1 MQPLP
6 READRAFEP
15 DDVPLPIVHE
25 DEDLI
30 VIDKPAGLVMHP
42 APGNWRG
49 TLLNGLLFHRPA
61 LAVLPRAGIVHRLDK
76 DTSGLL
82 VVARSERA
90 LASLVAQLADR
101 SMSRRYLAVVQGAAP
116 DAGVIDAPIGRDP
129 VSRVRMAVVPPGAG
143 RASCT
148 RFTTLARWQCDGRA
162 VSLVEC
168 RLDTGRT
175 HQIRVHMRSLGHPL
189 LGDALYGGSTQEIA
203 RQALHAWRLGLR
215 HPADG
220 TARHWT
226 SDPPDDLCVLVRRS
240 ASDLPR
246 SRSGGQDVT
255 MPDANDGAHPMRD
268 EILLPAWPA
277 PPRVRALVTLRGRH
291 GASAGPWGRP
301 GGAAGGMNLGT
312 HCGDDPFAVRS
323 NRARLRAIL
332 PGEPVW
338 LDQVHGVDVLDA
350 DATQGVCAGG
360 GAVARADAAIS
371 AQVGRP
377 LVIMTAPSWGR
388 PMRVGGDL
396 RPACSS
402 ARSTRCAY
410 VPRTRRSGW
419 HGWGRRSVR
428 RDSKSGPTSST
439 PSCATIL
446 LRRPRSGPP
455 RNQESGGRTCR
466 SWPGGG
472 SAVRASCGCSAKRSA
487 RSATPIASSPT
498 VVTVSPGASRR

>member
-1 MQPLP
+1 LNAADYIEGGDEILLTARDGVGERVDRFVARALAERGDPVSRARVQHWLALGAITSDERALTASTRLAGYETIRVQPLP

-129 VSRVRMAVVPPGAG
+129 VSRVRMAVVPPGTG
-143 RASCT
+143 RASST

-226 SDPPDDLCVLVRRS
+226 SDPPDDLCVLVR
-240 ASDLPR
+240 
-246 SRSGGQDVT
+246 
-255 MPDANDGAHPMRD
+255 
-268 EILLPAWPA
+268 
-277 PPRVRALVTLRGRH
+277 
-291 GASAGPWGRP
+291 
-301 GGAAGGMNLGT
+301 AGG
-312 HCGDDPFAVRS
+312 
-323 NRARLRAIL
+323 
-332 PGEPVW
+332 
-338 LDQVHGVDVLDA
+338 VD
-350 DATQGVCAGG
+350 
-360 GAVARADAAIS
+360 
-371 AQVGRP
+371 
-377 LVIMTAPSWGR
+377 
-388 PMRVGGDL
+388 
-396 RPACSS
+396 
-402 ARSTRCAY
+402 
-410 VPRTRRSGW
+410 
-419 HGWGRRSVR
+419 
-428 RDSKSGPTSST
+428 
-439 PSCATIL
+439 L
-446 LRRPRSGPP
+446 LRICRDLDLAD
-455 RNQESGGRTCR
+455 RT
-466 SWPGGG
+466 
-472 SAVRASCGCSAKRSA
+472 
-487 RSATPIASSPT
+487 
-498 VVTVSPGASRR
+498 